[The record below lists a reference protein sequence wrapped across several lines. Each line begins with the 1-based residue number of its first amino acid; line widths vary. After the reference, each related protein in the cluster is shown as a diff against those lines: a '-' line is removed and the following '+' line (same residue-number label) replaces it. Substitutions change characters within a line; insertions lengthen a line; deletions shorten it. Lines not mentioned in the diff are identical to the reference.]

1 MDKLKE
7 TWAKLPSSAK
17 VFVAFVAVVVLLEV
31 LSKLAG

>member
-17 VFVAFVAVVVLLEV
+17 VFVAFVAVVVVLEII
-31 LSKLAG
+31 SKIPT